1 MQVAADASAGRL
13 AFHFRSRPAI
23 IASSA
28 DATRRLYANAED
40 DTSDEEDEFYGHED
54 TLLRRMRYPL
64 RPLASKSSRVRSLH
78 RVRYRYSSQSR
89 HRLISRK
96 RRLRPVS
103 GLPGRM
109 L

>member
-1 MQVAADASAGRL
+1 VQVAADASTGRL

-23 IASSA
+23 IARSA

-64 RPLASKSSRVRSLH
+64 RPLASKSS
-78 RVRYRYSSQSR
+78 QSR